1 MNFNALMKECTK
13 PHALSHSV
21 SGAGIALLVLYFV
34 PALLSYLLVLGIV
47 LLVGGI
53 AWDFMGNPAKKSA

>member
-1 MNFNALMKECTK
+1 MNLNAMMKECTK

-34 PALLSYLLVLGIV
+34 PALANYALILGVVLV
-47 LLVGGI
+47 VGGM
-53 AWDFMGNPAKKSA
+53 AWDMMSNPAKKSA